1 MYVLVYERHKFI
13 MDAQGLVVRNKYIF
27 VQCFIFLFLH
37 RLNKQNPTVIVYI
50 HVYKVY
56 TVKVDIFKSE
66 KFSLI

>member
-27 VQCFIFLFLH
+27 VQYFIFVFLH

>member
-1 MYVLVYERHKFI
+1 VYVLVYERHKFI

-27 VQCFIFLFLH
+27 VQYFIFVFLH

-66 KFSLI
+66 KFQLI

>member
-1 MYVLVYERHKFI
+1 

-27 VQCFIFLFLH
+27 VQYFIFLFLH
-37 RLNKQNPTVIVYI
+37 RLSKQNPTVIVYI

-56 TVKVDIFKSE
+56 TVKLDIFKSE

>member
-1 MYVLVYERHKFI
+1 VYVLVYERHKFI

-27 VQCFIFLFLH
+27 VQYFIFVFLH

>member
-1 MYVLVYERHKFI
+1 VYVLVYERHKFI

-27 VQCFIFLFLH
+27 VQYFIFVFLH

-66 KFSLI
+66 KFSTI

>member
-66 KFSLI
+66 QFSLI